1 MVETGLIFSKQPLA
15 SLNSSIGDV
24 QQERKLHLATKILLW
39 WCYSLQTLV
48 KSSGLL
54 MYIKFY
60 TSPKVKGELQEV
72 EDGFLFGTY
81 PMWKQENLLDAKL
94 LLKNI
99 HWNKL
104 EIPVPI
110 TFQYIG
116 ISRNFLSQ

>member
-1 MVETGLIFSKQPLA
+1 M
-15 SLNSSIGDV
+15 
-24 QQERKLHLATKILLW
+24 
-39 WCYSLQTLV
+39 
-48 KSSGLL
+48 SSGLL
-54 MYIKFY
+54 MYVKFY

-81 PMWKQENLLDAKL
+81 PMRKQENLLDAKL

-104 EIPVPI
+104 EIPVLL
-110 TFQYIG
+110 TFQYIA

>member
-1 MVETGLIFSKQPLA
+1 
-15 SLNSSIGDV
+15 
-24 QQERKLHLATKILLW
+24 
-39 WCYSLQTLV
+39 
-48 KSSGLL
+48 

-60 TSPKVKGELQEV
+60 TSPKVKGVLQEV

-81 PMWKQENLLDAKL
+81 PMRKQENLLDAKL

-104 EIPVPI
+104 EIPVPL